1 MARRRGTRG
10 GVLMSARKRRRRW
23 RRLLVGGALVALIV
37 LGLIGA
43 DAVRVWVE
51 SGNVTGSSTVEF
63 VSTDVPTQTTTAAP
77 ALPARRR
84 PVPAP
89 AGAARAPRPVDPA
102 ILARVK
108 SALERL

>member
-1 MARRRGTRG
+1 
-10 GVLMSARKRRRRW
+10 MSARKRRRRW
-23 RRLLVGGALVALIV
+23 RRRLLVGGALVALIV

-77 ALPARRR
+77 AR
-84 PVPAP
+84 PGVVWPMY
-89 AGAARAPRPVDPA
+89 GFDPQRLRDA
-102 ILARVK
+102 IGV
-108 SALERL
+108 